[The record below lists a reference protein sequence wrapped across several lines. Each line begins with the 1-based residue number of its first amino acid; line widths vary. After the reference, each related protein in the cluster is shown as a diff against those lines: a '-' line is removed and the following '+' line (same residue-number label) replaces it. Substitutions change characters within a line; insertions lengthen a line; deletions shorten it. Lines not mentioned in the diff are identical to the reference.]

1 MVKKNVECEIRRG
14 EVWIKLPDLRNV
26 IDLGAIETIEK
37 ESVED
42 DQREKY
48 RLEGKRTAFREVSDA
63 LTKYEFQMK
72 NRQDEIY

>member
-42 DQREKY
+42 DQREKD

-72 NRQDEIY
+72 S